1 MSGSALL
8 KQTIHDL
15 VIANRI
21 LAQEGV
27 VDVFGHI
34 SVRHPERPDR
44 YLLARSRAPLL
55 VEASDIMEYDLD
67 SNPVDQRGRVMYFE
81 RFIHGEVFKARPDV
95 MSVCHN
101 HAYPLLPFS
110 VSGNSIRPVAVPSV
124 SLGREIPIWDIRDD
138 FPDDGEL
145 MVTNNAAGRSLQQA
159 LGKGAACLMRGHGTV
174 VATLD
179 LKNTVFTSIAL
190 KVNAELLM
198 NAHMLKLAT
207 GRGSIK
213 YLTDKEIDTQVKTL
227 QLSVGLNRSW
237 EYYAMRAGMTTSIN
251 DDRPSK
257 RAKPAGSAKS
267 AKAAKSARAGK
278 PAARR
283 QARATKPVRA
293 KKKAV

>member
-1 MSGSALL
+1 
-8 KQTIHDL
+8 
-15 VIANRI
+15 
-21 LAQEGV
+21 
-27 VDVFGHI
+27 
-34 SVRHPERPDR
+34 
-44 YLLARSRAPLL
+44 
-55 VEASDIMEYDLD
+55 
-67 SNPVDQRGRVMYFE
+67 
-81 RFIHGEVFKARPDV
+81 
-95 MSVCHN
+95 
-101 HAYPLLPFS
+101 
-110 VSGNSIRPVAVPSV
+110 
-124 SLGREIPIWDIRDD
+124 
-138 FPDDGEL
+138 
-145 MVTNNAAGRSLQQA
+145 
-159 LGKGAACLMRGHGTV
+159 
-174 VATLD
+174 
-179 LKNTVFTSIAL
+179 VFTSIAL